1 MFVWILLI
9 ILGFALLI
17 KGADFLVDGASNI
30 AKKFHIPEIIIGL
43 TIVSIGTSMPE
54 LFISI
59 TSAIRGS
66 SDMAIGNVI
75 GSNIANLLLILGL
88 SSVIRPIKFK
98 RETRLIEMPLCL
110 GISIIFAA
118 LCNVGQGIS
127 RIDSSVLMVLFALFI
142 MYTIIMAKQ
151 GEEFD
156 KGDDDSE
163 EDDNK
168 VKTSKSTIRDI
179 IFLILGVFRLNTVNA
194 ANIPDAIAASDTPH
208 SITVTRE
215 VEDVT
220 NPVTNTFT
228 YTITQDSSNPDTV
241 TGAPTTLQIA
251 FNGENPNASNVASKS
266 GTIDFTGATFAEPGN
281 YRFIIAET
289 GSTNSTTYPTSSDTY
304 YIYVSVRYDTTQS
317 NDTLVATLLSQ
328 GRLVG
333 DDETDPTNKTD
344 IVFSAPAEF
353 TNISIT
359 KTVTGD
365 MGSKTK
371 YFDIKVTIP
380 GNTGDTYVVSRGQ
393 YGTSSTSTTTVTANT
408 ETTLQIKHGETLV
421 IGLSGS
427 LNQIP
432 INQSYTVAETAVTN
446 YDTTID
452 GNVGLTIT
460 KTSDE
465 DPTNNITAIIN
476 AYTSNPL
483 TGSLLTISP
492 FLGLILI
499 ALLGIILI
507 RRKKE
512 EN

>member
-179 IFLILGVFRLNTVNA
+179 IFLILGIVLLKFGGDLTVDNA
-194 ANIPDAIAASDTPH
+194 VKVAES
-208 SITVTRE
+208 
-215 VEDVT
+215 
-220 NPVTNTFT
+220 
-228 YTITQDSSNPDTV
+228 
-241 TGAPTTLQIA
+241 
-251 FNGENPNASNVASKS
+251 FNLSEK
-266 GTIDFTGATFAEPGN
+266 
-281 YRFIIAET
+281 II
-289 GSTNSTTYPTSSDTY
+289 S
-304 YIYVSVRYDTTQS
+304 
-317 NDTLVATLLSQ
+317 
-328 GRLVG
+328 
-333 DDETDPTNKTD
+333 
-344 IVFSAPAEF
+344 
-353 TNISIT
+353 
-359 KTVTGD
+359 
-365 MGSKTK
+365 
-371 YFDIKVTIP
+371 VTILAI
-380 GNTGDTYVVSRGQ
+380 
-393 YGTSSTSTTTVTANT
+393 GTSLPELVTSVSAAYKGKSD
-408 ETTLQIKHGETLV
+408 IA
-421 IGLSGS
+421 IGNILGS
-427 LNQIP
+427 
-432 INQSYTVAETAVTN
+432 
-446 YDTTID
+446 
-452 GNVGLTIT
+452 
-460 KTSDE
+460 
-465 DPTNNITAIIN
+465 NIFNMLLIIGVSSIIN
-476 AYTSNPL
+476 PIAYNTSYNIDMVFFVVGMLLLALFPVIPPKNKMTRWNGIL
-483 TGSLLTISP
+483 YLYMYVAYMVSL
-492 FLGLILI
+492 F
-499 ALLGIILI
+499 I
-507 RRKKE
+507 R
-512 EN
+512 